1 MATKLQCEKRQ
12 DEGECRVLQESKLV
26 SVLVGVSQALR
37 MFLDLKLSLE
47 DEASEQNEE
56 RWDGCSLTG
65 MSI

>member
-37 MFLDLKLSLE
+37 MFLDLKLCLE